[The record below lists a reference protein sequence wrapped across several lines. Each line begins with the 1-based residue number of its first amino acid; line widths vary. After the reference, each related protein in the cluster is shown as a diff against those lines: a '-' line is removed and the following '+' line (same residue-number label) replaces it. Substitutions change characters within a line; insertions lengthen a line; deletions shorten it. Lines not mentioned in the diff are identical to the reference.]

1 MTTTAGRG
9 PGRRRIG
16 RHAPMRTLWTP
27 RGIRGGSA
35 HARAANPTGAF
46 VISDVARQD
55 IFRPAP
61 EHGPRRRFTTSPP
74 ARHEITGPRSDR
86 IAAGDSRGRPGR
98 GRPET
103 ARAAAEV
110 GGTR

>member
-1 MTTTAGRG
+1 
-9 PGRRRIG
+9 
-16 RHAPMRTLWTP
+16 MRTLVDADRDP
-27 RGIRGGSA
+27 RWFSPRPA
-35 HARAANPTGAF
+35 PQTPTGAF

-61 EHGPRRRFTTSPP
+61 DPGPRRRFTTSPP
-74 ARHEITGPRSDR
+74 ARHEITGTPQ
-86 IAAGDSRGRPGR
+86 RPALPPATAEDDPA

-103 ARAAAEV
+103 ARAAAAV